1 VAIMRKEK
9 EFGSANVVGYIA
21 TLVVR
26 ENTENAPIAT
36 MTQDIGGLVMKS
48 SATSVMTTSEEIKQG
63 WR

>member
-1 VAIMRKEK
+1 MRKEK

-26 ENTENAPIAT
+26 ENTEKSPIAT